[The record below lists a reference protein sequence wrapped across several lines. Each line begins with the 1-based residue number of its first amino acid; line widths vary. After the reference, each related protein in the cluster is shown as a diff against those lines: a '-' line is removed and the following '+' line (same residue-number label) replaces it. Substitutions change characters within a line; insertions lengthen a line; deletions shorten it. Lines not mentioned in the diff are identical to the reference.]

1 MLNMVK
7 LDVYDKRILEVLINN
22 SREQISSISKKI
34 KLRREN
40 VNYRI
45 NRLIKSGL
53 IQEFNTILNEK
64 RLGLSHYVVFLELT
78 NLQENTEQILL
89 DYMEKNKY
97 MFWIGPS
104 AGRWSLIFDVIIPED
119 IELDKVI
126 KGMMKKFSKY
136 IDEYVI
142 LKLHEGNYFGFKF
155 LGLIKK
161 PQTYSEHNKLK
172 IDKNDLKIL
181 SLLNQNSRTSLVD
194 ISEKVGLTPN
204 GVNNRIKNLEK
215 KDVIHNYTISIDWRK
230 LDYEWYGLQLKLT
243 KFGEDIDRE
252 LKEYLTNHKKIIFY
266 NKYLGGSWDYD
277 LGIIVKNS
285 NELREFI
292 HEFRKKFSDKVRV
305 SDVFIVLEETSG
317 YKFPEGVFS

>member
-142 LKLHEGNYFGFKF
+142 LKLHEGNE
-155 LGLIKK
+155 
-161 PQTYSEHNKLK
+161 TYSFDEQSFNTMNYYEFVSDKYLSMYYTHHFDGFFLNHIPLMRKLK
-172 IDKNDLKIL
+172 WREVVFGKGVIGDLGDKNKKYSSFPASLNELNKPFFEAGVGVENILKIIRIDAIWRL
-181 SLLNQNSRTSLVD
+181 SHLNN
-194 ISEKVGLTPN
+194 PN
-204 GVNNRIKNLEK
+204 INKF
-215 KDVIHNYTISIDWRK
+215 TIMFT
-230 LDYEWYGLQLKLT
+230 L
-243 KFGEDIDRE
+243 
-252 LKEYLTNHKKIIFY
+252 
-266 NKYLGGSWDYD
+266 
-277 LGIIVKNS
+277 
-285 NELREFI
+285 
-292 HEFRKKFSDKVRV
+292 KFS
-305 SDVFIVLEETSG
+305 L
-317 YKFPEGVFS
+317 